1 MRKNVFYFII
11 IFVLMFSTLLACSN
25 EKDKGG
31 EEPTYSLEELE
42 EYIVTAI
49 KAYKIDDST
58 YGLKVASDVA
68 LPQDAQ
74 VDGTSISWASA
85 NPDYIDN
92 TGAIKKRDT
101 SAKEINFECNLGYK
115 DKAKKVNFKFKLA
128 SLSFDDAKLELE
140 NSIPE
145 YITSNVELKDNI
157 GGIDIAWSSS
167 NEEVLTS
174 AGVFNKPNDD
184 VDIIITYILSDSNKQ
199 VEGSINSLAIG
210 KSEAELFEECK
221 TWIRTDGFS
230 ELYLDKDVNLPKKYK
245 GTVDLTWTTT
255 NASIIEESGKIHQ
268 TYYDRYAYLTCRME
282 VSDKSY
288 EARMQVKVLALSTDG
303 VSEKDLV
310 EAFVKDIAVEKVSQR
325 FFPLYSNI
333 NQSYGFIHFYSKA
346 SSNITEYI
354 APVSDQNRPGT
365 IKPSTEYITVHDTAN
380 NAAGAN
386 ASAHA
391 NYVSQGG
398 GGTSWHYTVDEKG
411 VYHQIPDNEV
421 AYHAGDGTRFFT
433 LMDTGI
439 KATVRMP
446 QVYMKNGNFYILGQD
461 TKIRP
466 YADKEATT
474 FVDTDYTTDDMGK
487 LGVIVEIGENG
498 NYFIG
503 RTYFNTTYNYVSNYG
518 GNRNS
523 IGIETCVNSGSD
535 YNHTYRNVAKLC
547 AELCIQNNLSVDRVK
562 GHHFFSGKPCPN
574 SILTADYWADFL
586 TLVSAEKFAKEKLNN
601 LTFVWRPVSSNITKD
616 GYISSSV
623 KKGDILEY
631 KVQVENNGEKV
642 YIATFKTIV
651 E

>member
-1 MRKNVFYFII
+1 MKKGIVFVVIMLA
-11 IFVLMFSTLLACSN
+11 LMFSFLVACSK
-25 EKDKGG
+25 EKEKGDDT
-31 EEPTYSLEELE
+31 PKYSLEELE
-42 EYIVTAI
+42 EYVAQTI
-49 KAYKIDDST
+49 KAYKVSDNN
-58 YGLKVASDVA
+58 YELKLAKDVN
-68 LPQDAQ
+68 LPTNANVED
-74 VDGTSISWASA
+74 TSISWTSES
-85 NPDYIDN
+85 PDFIDN
-92 TGAIKKRDT
+92 SGSIKKRDE
-101 SAKEINFECNLGYK
+101 SIKEVNFTCDLGYK
-115 DKAKKVNFKFKLA
+115 DKTKKVYFKFKL
-128 SLSFDDAKLELE
+128 SSMSYDDVKQEIE
-140 NSIPE
+140 NSIPS
-145 YITSNVELKDNI
+145 YITSNVEFKESI
-157 GGIDIAWSSS
+157 GGVDVAWTTS
-167 NEEVLTS
+167 NEEVLTNTG
-174 AGVFNKPNDD
+174 AFTKPNDD
-184 VDIIITYILSDSNKQ
+184 KDIIITYILTDSNSKEEGTLNVVAVGKSDS
-199 VEGSINSLAIG
+199 
-210 KSEAELFEECK
+210 ELFEECK

-230 ELYLDKDVNLPKKYK
+230 ELYLDSDVKLPTKYK
-245 GTVDLTWTTT
+245 GTVDLTWSTT
-255 NASIIEESGKIHQ
+255 NPRVIEENGKIHR
-268 TYYDRYAYLTCRME
+268 TYYDKYAYLTCRME

-288 EARMQVKVLALSTDG
+288 EVRMQVKVLALSTDG

-310 EAFVKDIAVEKVSQR
+310 EAFVKDIAVEKVCQR

-586 TLVSAEKFAKEKLNN
+586 TLVSAEKFAKEKLSA
-601 LTFVWRPVSSNITKD
+601 LTFIWRPISSNITKD

-623 KKGDILEY
+623 KKGDVLEY
-631 KVQVENNGEKV
+631 KVQVENNGSKV
-642 YIATFKTIV
+642 YIETFKTII